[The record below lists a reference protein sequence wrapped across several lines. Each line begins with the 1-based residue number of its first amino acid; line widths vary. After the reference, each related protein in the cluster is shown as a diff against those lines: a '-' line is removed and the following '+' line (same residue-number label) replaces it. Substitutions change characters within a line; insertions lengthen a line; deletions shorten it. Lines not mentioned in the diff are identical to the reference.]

1 MPRGNDPGQRLRS
14 PGAPTARR
22 RLPGRV
28 PRTLRCPERF
38 ETRLRHAAAPHNPI
52 GDELQLIDLE
62 RCRCRPARPRYNRV
76 SARMTTTPR
85 AGARVE
91 EIVHRHV
98 DAQCSTP
105 PSRRICPAPNIL
117 VALRTAQASGSDR
130 SCRRFIPH
138 DRRPRVAGGTERAIR
153 RPHCHHGRRRGI
165 ESKPISE

>member
-52 GDELQLIDLE
+52 GDELQLIDLKGVVAVP
-62 RCRCRPARPRYNRV
+62 RGPRYNRV

-85 AGARVE
+85 DGARVE
-91 EIVHRHV
+91 GIVHRHV
-98 DAQCSTP
+98 DAQRSTP
-105 PSRRICPAPNIL
+105 HQVGGSAGRPTFWWHSGPRRRPAPTGRVGDSFRMI
-117 VALRTAQASGSDR
+117 ADPRGGWHRTRR
-130 SCRRFIPH
+130 SPAPLP
-138 DRRPRVAGGTERAIR
+138 PRSSPR
-153 RPHCHHGRRRGI
+153 H
-165 ESKPISE
+165 